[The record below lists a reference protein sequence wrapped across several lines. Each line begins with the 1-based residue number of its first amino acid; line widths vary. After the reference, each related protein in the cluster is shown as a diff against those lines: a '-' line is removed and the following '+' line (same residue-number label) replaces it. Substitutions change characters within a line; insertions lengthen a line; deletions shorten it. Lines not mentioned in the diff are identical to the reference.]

1 MTKENPA
8 PITAAPRKADVKRQ
22 TNETSISAHINLDGT
37 GTVKVSTGLGFFDHM
52 IEQLGRHSLIDITL
66 NCQGDL
72 HIDAHHTVGDCG
84 WALGDAFSRA
94 LGDRRGITRYGM
106 SFLPMDEALTRV
118 AIDISG
124 RPYLIW
130 HVKLPSPRLG
140 DMDTEVFEEFFRAFS
155 QASGMTLHIET
166 CYGSNTH
173 HIIESSFKALAQAC
187 KIVVAIDPRQSDR
200 IPSTKGVL

>member
-1 MTKENPA
+1 MSN
-8 PITAAPRKADVKRQ
+8 VK
-22 TNETSISAHINLDGT
+22 TNETSISAYVNLDGT

-66 NCQGDL
+66 DCQGDL
-72 HIDAHHTVGDCG
+72 HIDAHHTVEDCG

-124 RPYLIW
+124 RPYLVW

-173 HIIESSFKALAQAC
+173 HIIESSFKGIGTGLQ
-187 KIVVAIDPRQSDR
+187 K
-200 IPSTKGVL
+200 

>member
-1 MTKENPA
+1 MTKENP
-8 PITAAPRKADVKRQ
+8 APRKADVKRK
-22 TNETSISAHINLDGT
+22 TNETSISAYVNLDGT

-66 NCQGDL
+66 DCQGDL
-72 HIDAHHTVGDCG
+72 HIDAHHTVEDCG

-124 RPYLIW
+124 RPYLVW

-187 KIVVAIDPRQSDR
+187 KTAVVIDPRQAGR

>member
-1 MTKENPA
+1 M
-8 PITAAPRKADVKRQ
+8 
-22 TNETSISAHINLDGT
+22 
-37 GTVKVSTGLGFFDHM
+37 
-52 IEQLGRHSLIDITL
+52 
-66 NCQGDL
+66 
-72 HIDAHHTVGDCG
+72 HIDAHHTVEDCG

-94 LGDRRGITRYGM
+94 LGDRRGINRYGM

-124 RPYLIW
+124 RPYLVW

-187 KIVVAIDPRQSDR
+187 KIAVAIDPRQSDR
-200 IPSTKGVL
+200 IPSTKGCCKKQSSMKLVIVDYGSGNLRSVEHALKTAAHDAGLPHQTLVSSDPDVVASADYLVLPGVGAFADCKKI

>member
-8 PITAAPRKADVKRQ
+8 PRQADVKRQ
-22 TNETSISAHINLDGT
+22 TNETNISAHVNLDGI
-37 GTVKVSTGLGFFDHM
+37 GKVDVSTGLGFFDHM

-66 NCQGDL
+66 NCDGDL
-72 HIDAHHTVGDCG
+72 HIDAHHTVEDCG
-84 WALGDAFSRA
+84 WALGDAFNHA
-94 LGDRRGITRYGM
+94 LGDRRGITRYGL
-106 SFLPMDEALTRV
+106 SFLPMDEAFT
-118 AIDISG
+118 
-124 RPYLIW
+124 
-130 HVKLPSPRLG
+130 LPSPRLG

-155 QASGMTLHIET
+155 QSAGITLHVET

-187 KIVVAIDPRQSDR
+187 KMAIAIDPRHADS

>member
-1 MTKENPA
+1 MTKENP
-8 PITAAPRKADVKRQ
+8 TPRQANVKRQ
-22 TNETSISAHINLDGT
+22 TNETSISAHVNLDGT
-37 GTVKVSTGLGFFDHM
+37 GKVDVSTGLGFFDHM

-72 HIDAHHTVGDCG
+72 HIDAHHTVEDCG
-84 WALGDAFSRA
+84 WALGDAFNRA
-94 LGDRRGITRYGM
+94 LGDRRGITRYGL
-106 SFLPMDEALTRV
+106 SFLPMDEALTRI

-130 HVKLPSPRLG
+130 NVTLPSPRLG

-155 QASGMTLHIET
+155 QSAGVTLHVET

-173 HIIESSFKALAQAC
+173 HIIESSHRRHVYC
-187 KIVVAIDPRQSDR
+187 DR
-200 IPSTKGVL
+200 

>member
-1 MTKENPA
+1 MTKENP
-8 PITAAPRKADVKRQ
+8 TPRQANVKRQ
-22 TNETSISAHINLDGT
+22 TNETSISAHVNLDGT
-37 GTVKVSTGLGFFDHM
+37 GKVDVSTGLGFFDHM

-72 HIDAHHTVGDCG
+72 HIDAHHTVEDCG
-84 WALGDAFSRA
+84 WALGDTFNRA
-94 LGDRRGITRYGM
+94 LGDRRGITRYGL
-106 SFLPMDEALTRV
+106 SFLPMDEALTRI

-130 HVKLPSPRLG
+130 NVTLPSPRLG

-155 QASGMTLHIET
+155 QSAGVTLHVET

-187 KIVVAIDPRQSDR
+187 KMAIAIDPRQADR

>member
-1 MTKENPA
+1 MTKENP
-8 PITAAPRKADVKRQ
+8 TPRQADVKRQ
-22 TNETSISAHINLDGT
+22 TNETSISAHVNLDGT
-37 GTVKVSTGLGFFDHM
+37 GKVEVSTGLGFFDHM

-72 HIDAHHTVGDCG
+72 HIDAHHTVEDCG
-84 WALGDAFSRA
+84 WALGDAFNRA
-94 LGDRRGITRYGM
+94 LGDRRGITRYGL
-106 SFLPMDEALTRV
+106 SFLPMDEALTRI

-130 HVKLPSPRLG
+130 NVTLPSPRLG

-155 QASGMTLHIET
+155 QSAGITLHVET

-187 KIVVAIDPRQSDR
+187 KMAIAIDLRQADR